1 MMAEGDRTQ
10 AEDGRKRRPII
21 ELSGEEARA
30 FFIKQESYCT
40 IDLPDYFQFGG
51 LLQSV
56 AKVLEE
62 NPLSNA
68 SRKKRR
74 NLEGVNYQ
82 ILDNKDGRY
91 AWRPLELIHP
101 ALYISLVNCITK
113 QSNWELICKRFRGFR
128 CNSKIKCLSLPVESL
143 TKEKD
148 KAAQVSQWWKTVE
161 QKSIELSMDFEFVVH
176 TDIVDCYAA
185 IYTHSIAWALH
196 TKTKAKENRRGRV
209 T

>member
-40 IDLPDYFQFGG
+40 LALPDYFQFGG
-51 LLQSV
+51 LLQGV

-62 NPLSNA
+62 NLLSNA
-68 SRKKRR
+68 PRKKRR

-91 AWRPLELIHP
+91 AWRPFDLIHP
-101 ALYISLVNCITK
+101 
-113 QSNWELICKRFRGFR
+113 
-128 CNSKIKCLSLPVESL
+128 
-143 TKEKD
+143 
-148 KAAQVSQWWKTVE
+148 
-161 QKSIELSMDFEFVVH
+161 
-176 TDIVDCYAA
+176 
-185 IYTHSIAWALH
+185 
-196 TKTKAKENRRGRV
+196 
-209 T
+209 

>member
-101 ALYISLVNCITK
+101 ALYISLVNRITK
-113 QSNWELICKRFRGFR
+113 QSNWELICKRFRGF
-128 CNSKIKCLSLPVESL
+128 SPHFPFEIVEATL
-143 TKEKD
+143 D
-148 KAAQVSQWWKTVE
+148 
-161 QKSIELSMDFEFVVH
+161 
-176 TDIVDCYAA
+176 
-185 IYTHSIAWALH
+185 
-196 TKTKAKENRRGRV
+196 
-209 T
+209 